1 MKNYKLI
8 PKITLWTLLA
18 LGIVVIGFFFLGGS
32 SGTLEV
38 AGDFLNVP
46 KFTDLFLSWIYILL
60 GLVILITLCV
70 LVVKLAGDFKYN
82 PKRAIRSLAIVV
94 GAIVLCVICWL
105 MGSPEELHIIG
116 YEGTDNVGF
125 WAQLADAVM
134 FLVYILFAA
143 TIAAVIA
150 GACISGSRK

>member
-18 LGIVVIGFFFLGGS
+18 LGIAVIAAFFLGGS

-46 KFTDLFLSWIYILL
+46 KFTDLFLTWIYILV
-60 GLVILITLCV
+60 GLAVLVTLCV
-70 LVVKLAGDFKYN
+70 VLVKLGSDFKYN
-82 PKRAIRSLAIVV
+82 PKRAIRSLCVAACAV
-94 GAIVLCVICWL
+94 VLCLICWFA
-105 MGSPEELHIIG
+105 GSPEELHIIG

-125 WAQLADAVM
+125 WAQMADAVM
-134 FLVYILFAA
+134 YLVYILFAA
-143 TIAAVIA
+143 TILTVIA
-150 GACISGSRK
+150 GAIITRTRK

>member
-8 PKITLWTLLA
+8 PKISLWALLI
-18 LGIVVIGFFFLGGS
+18 LGLAVIAAFFLGGS

-46 KFTDLFLSWIYILL
+46 KFTDLFLTWIYILL
-60 GLVILITLCV
+60 GIAILVTLCV
-70 LVVKLAGDFKYN
+70 LLVKLGSDFRYN
-82 PKRAIRSLAIVV
+82 PKRAIRSLIVVV
-94 GAIVLCVICWL
+94 GAVVLCVICWL

-125 WAQLADAVM
+125 WAQMADAVM
-134 FLVYILFAA
+134 YLVYILFAA
-143 TIAAVIA
+143 TILTVIA
-150 GACISGSRK
+150 GAIITRTRK

>member
-1 MKNYKLI
+1 MKNYKMI
-8 PKITLWTLLA
+8 PKISLWVLLA
-18 LGIVVIGFFFLGGS
+18 LGIAVIAAFFFGGS

-46 KFTDLFLSWIYILL
+46 RFSDLFIGWIYILL
-60 GLVILITLCV
+60 GIAILITLCV
-70 LVVKLAGDFKYN
+70 MIVKLASDFRYN
-82 PKRAIRSLAIVV
+82 PKRAIRSLCVVV
-94 GAIVLCVICWL
+94 GAIVLCIICWL

-134 FLVYILFAA
+134 YLVYILFAA
-143 TIAAVIA
+143 TIIAVIA
-150 GACISGSRK
+150 GWVITRTRK

>member
-1 MKNYKLI
+1 MI
-8 PKITLWTLLA
+8 PKISLWVLLA
-18 LGIVVIGFFFLGGS
+18 LGIAVIAAFFLGGS

-46 KFTDLFLSWIYILL
+46 RFSDLFIGWIYILL
-60 GLVILITLCV
+60 GIAILITLCV
-70 LVVKLAGDFKYN
+70 MIVKLASDFRYN
-82 PKRAIRSLAIVV
+82 PKRAIRSLCVVV
-94 GAIVLCVICWL
+94 GAIVLCIICWL

-134 FLVYILFAA
+134 YLVYILFAA
-143 TIAAVIA
+143 TIIAVIA
-150 GACISGSRK
+150 GWVITRTRK

>member
-1 MKNYKLI
+1 MKNYKMI
-8 PKITLWTLLA
+8 PKISLWVLLA
-18 LGIVVIGFFFLGGS
+18 LGIAVIAAFFLGGS

-46 KFTDLFLSWIYILL
+46 RFSNLFIGWIYILL
-60 GLVILITLCV
+60 GIAILITLCV
-70 LVVKLAGDFKYN
+70 MIVKLASDFRYN
-82 PKRAIRSLAIVV
+82 PKRAIRSLCVVV
-94 GAIVLCVICWL
+94 GAIVLCIICWL

-134 FLVYILFAA
+134 YLVYILFAA
-143 TIAAVIA
+143 TIIAVIA
-150 GACISGSRK
+150 GWVITRTRK

>member
-18 LGIVVIGFFFLGGS
+18 LGIAVIAAFFLGGNNGS
-32 SGTLEV
+32 MEV
-38 AGDFLNVP
+38 AGDFLDIP
-46 KFTDLFLSWIYILL
+46 KFSDLFLTWIYILL
-60 GLVILITLCV
+60 GLAVLITLCV

-82 PKRAIRSLAIVV
+82 PKKAIQSLCVVV
-94 GAIVLCVICWL
+94 GAVVLCLICWF

-125 WAQLADAVM
+125 WAQMADAVM
-134 FLVYILFAA
+134 YLVYILFAA
-143 TIAAVIA
+143 TIVTVVV
-150 GACISGSRK
+150 GACISRSRK

>member
-1 MKNYKLI
+1 MKNYKMI
-8 PKITLWTLLA
+8 PKISLWVLLA
-18 LGIVVIGFFFLGGS
+18 LGIAVIAAFFLGGS

-46 KFTDLFLSWIYILL
+46 RFSDLFIGWIYILL
-60 GLVILITLCV
+60 GIAILITLCV
-70 LVVKLAGDFKYN
+70 MIVKLASDFRYN
-82 PKRAIRSLAIVV
+82 PKRAIRSLCVVV
-94 GAIVLCVICWL
+94 GAIVLCIICWL

-134 FLVYILFAA
+134 YLVYILFAA
-143 TIAAVIA
+143 TIIAVIA
-150 GACISGSRK
+150 GWVITRTRK

>member
-18 LGIVVIGFFFLGGS
+18 LGIAVIAFFFLGGS
-32 SGTLEV
+32 NGTLEV
-38 AGDFLNVP
+38 AGDFLDVP

-60 GLVILITLCV
+60 GLVILVTLCV
-70 LVVKLAGDFKYN
+70 LLVKLGSDFKHN
-82 PKRAIRSLAIVV
+82 PKSAIRSICAIV
-94 GAIVLCVICWL
+94 GAVVLCIICWF
-105 MGSPEELHIIG
+105 MGSPEEIHIIG

-134 FLVYILFAA
+134 FLVYILFTA
-143 TIAAVIA
+143 TILAVIA
-150 GACISGSRK
+150 GAIIKGTRK

>member
-8 PKITLWTLLA
+8 PKITLWALLA
-18 LGIVVIGFFFLGGS
+18 LGIAVIGFFFLGGS

-60 GLVILITLCV
+60 GLAVLITICV
-70 LVVKLAGDFKYN
+70 LLVKLGSDFKYN
-82 PKRAIRSLAIVV
+82 PKRAIRSLCVAASAVL
-94 GAIVLCVICWL
+94 LCVVCWF

-125 WAQLADAVM
+125 WAQMADAVM
-134 FLVYILFAA
+134 YLVYILFAA
-143 TIAAVIA
+143 TIASVVA
-150 GACISGSRK
+150 GAIISGSRK